1 MIIFEKKTMKKLL
14 PLCILLFGMA
24 SAQNYGL
31 NENFETEIN
40 SPRWSTLDL
49 DGDGKTWKL
58 TPSQNWTM
66 DLGFS
71 GYVYVSDSR
80 DRVTNQSLN
89 PNNVL
94 VSPPFIYESPRIKN
108 TSALLGISFRI
119 SASDPVKFAETYALY
134 LLPATEIFTGNE
146 TPVYFETLSSG
157 TASKSV
163 LVENWNWSYIGSEM
177 KLYLRHYNSQNQN
190 ALVVDD
196 IVNYNFTMSVN
207 DVVYKN
213 KTVIFPNPAK
223 RFIKIDLKNE
233 TVKNVEVIDGSG
245 RKCEIKLNHLEVDIA
260 GLKSGVYYM
269 KINTNNAAYINKF
282 IKE

>member
-1 MIIFEKKTMKKLL
+1 MKKLL
-14 PLCILLFGMA
+14 PICILFFGMT

-58 TPSQNWTM
+58 TPTQSWTTG
-66 DLGFS
+66 LGFS
-71 GYVYVSDSR
+71 GYVYVSDSH
-80 DRVTNQSLN
+80 DSVTNQPLN

-94 VSPPFIYESPRIKN
+94 VSPPFIYEGPRIKN
-108 TSALLGISFRI
+108 TNALLGISFRI
-119 SASDPVKFAETYALY
+119 SASDPVKFSETYALY
-134 LLPATEIFTGNE
+134 LLPATQTFTGTE
-146 TPVYFETLSSG
+146 TPIYFETLSSG
-157 TASKSV
+157 TTSKSV
-163 LVENWNWSYIGSEM
+163 LVENWNWNDFGREM

-207 DVVYKN
+207 DVFYKN

-233 TVKNVEVIDGSG
+233 TVQNVEVIDVSG
-245 RKCEIKLNHLEVDIA
+245 RKCEIRLNNHEVDVA

-269 KINTNNAAYINKF
+269 KINTSKASYINKF